1 MLEMSLQE
9 SGLLPFDSAGG
20 IDTEIHRKLPNQ
32 K

>member
-9 SGLLPFDSAGG
+9 SRLVPFYSAAG
-20 IDTEIHRKLPNQ
+20 IDTEIHRKLSNQ

>member
-9 SGLLPFDSAGG
+9 PRLLRFDSAGG
-20 IDTEIHRKLPNQ
+20 IDTEIHRKLSNQ